1 MNNHDQSHDPQ
12 LQRRLQ
18 RAFAS
23 VGAGEDLTARVQ
35 AAVDEARR
43 QTPDTPSADQP
54 RVIRF
59 PLRRRLLVPL
69 GAAAAV
75 LLLIAGAYM
84 VHTPGVAH
92 ASPIEAIEWMHVK
105 DLQPCR
111 RFKPIQDPNQ
121 LEHYIE
127 NKLGLEAIVPP
138 APAGAKYLG
147 GCVRSLWTRPAAS
160 YLIQLNDKSASVVIF
175 ARTPETLDFPTVVK
189 RHGTTFHTATHGQ
202 HNLAA
207 VRVRQATYA
216 IVGDA
221 APEDLLEL
229 LQAVR
234 EKAATRP

>member
-1 MNNHDQSHDPQ
+1 MSDHDQSQDQQ
-12 LQRRLQ
+12 LPNRLQ

-23 VGAGEDLTARVQ
+23 VTAGEELTARIR
-35 AAVDEARR
+35 AAVDQAR
-43 QTPDTPSADQP
+43 DETPSSASTHQP
-54 RVIRF
+54 RVVRF

-84 VHTPGVAH
+84 VHAPGVAY

-111 RFKPIQDPNQ
+111 RFKPIEDPNH

-138 APAGAKYLG
+138 PPAGAKYVG

-160 YLIQLNDKSASVVIF
+160 YLIQFSGKSASVVIF
-175 ARTPETLDFPTVVK
+175 AREPGTLEFPSVVR
-189 RHGTTFHTATHGQ
+189 RHGATFHTATHGQ

-207 VRVRQATYA
+207 VRVGQATYA

-221 APEDLLEL
+221 DLQDLLEL

-234 EKAATRP
+234 EEAARRD